1 MKQLVIATH
10 NRDKFREMSEA
21 LSGIGWEIL
30 PAFGFPGVPEVVEDG
45 TTLEE
50 NSAKKASEISRFTGL
65 AALSDDTG
73 LFVDAL
79 QGAPGIYAARYA
91 GEGCSYADN
100 VQKLLGALQ
109 GVPRDQRR
117 AVFRTVV
124 TIHYPNGSRD
134 QVSGEVEGTIL
145 GAVRGSQG
153 FGYDPVFQPK
163 GLSKVFAEMSV
174 EEKNRISHRG
184 LAVAK
189 ARTLL
194 SQR

>member
-10 NRDKFREMSEA
+10 NRDKFREMSQA

-30 PAFGFPGVPEVVEDG
+30 PAFGFPGVPDVVEDG

-50 NSAKKASEISRFTGL
+50 NSAKKAFEISRFTGL
-65 AALSDDTG
+65 PALSDDTG
-73 LFVDAL
+73 LFVNAL

-100 VQKLLGALQ
+100 VQKLLGALE
-109 GVPRDQRR
+109 GVPREKRR

-124 TIHYPNGSRD
+124 TIQYSNESRD
-134 QVSGEVEGTIL
+134 QVSGEVEGSIVETVQ
-145 GAVRGSQG
+145 GTQG

-163 GLSKVFAEMSV
+163 GFSKVFAEMSV

-194 SQR
+194 SLR